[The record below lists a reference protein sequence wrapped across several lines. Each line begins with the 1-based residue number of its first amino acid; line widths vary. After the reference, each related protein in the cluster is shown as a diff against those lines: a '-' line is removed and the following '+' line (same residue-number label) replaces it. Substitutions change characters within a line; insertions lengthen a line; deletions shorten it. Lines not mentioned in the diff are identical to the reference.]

1 MPGTTV
7 APSRL
12 HGAGDGLFAE
22 KPFPQGAKIVT
33 YDGDQH
39 SFEGGADQAEKLA
52 QRLADTG
59 NTMVLILDDATVID
73 GSKGTQG
80 AQFANHKPMSEAN
93 ARMMGNT
100 LYATRDIAV
109 GEEICW
115 CYGPHFG
122 ADGKLKATAKTSSS
136 AKCHKKR
143 GVDEH
148 DPPARK
154 CFKEG
159 DNPVRRIA
167 QVIISRRSERSS

>member
-7 APSRL
+7 APSCL
-12 HGAGDGLFAE
+12 PDAGDGLFA
-22 KPFPQGAKIVT
+22 KQHFSDGDSIAT

-39 SFEGGADQAEKLA
+39 SFEDADEAKALA
-52 QRLADTG
+52 QSLADAG
-59 NTMVLILDDATVID
+59 NTMVLLLDDVVID

-80 AQFANHKPMSEAN
+80 AQYANHRPKSEAN
-93 ARMMGNT
+93 TRMVGNK

-122 ADGKLKATAKTSSS
+122 ADGKLKPTHE
-136 AKCHKKR
+136 CHKKR
-143 GVDEH
+143 TDD

-154 CFKEG
+154 GFSQKN
-159 DNPVRRIA
+159 NPVRGPARSIIA
-167 QVIISRRSERSS
+167 KRQCAA